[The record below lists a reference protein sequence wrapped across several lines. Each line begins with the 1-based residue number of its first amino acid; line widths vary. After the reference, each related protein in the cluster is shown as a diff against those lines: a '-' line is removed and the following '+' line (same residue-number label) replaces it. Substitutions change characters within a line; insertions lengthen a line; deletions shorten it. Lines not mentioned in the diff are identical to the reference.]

1 MKKLSHILI
10 AMVMAGVF
18 SPAVAHADNVEDS
31 SIESIVVAPT
41 MKSVSG
47 GIEISAN
54 DDQTH
59 HFYVYSITGQ
69 MIKSVDIQDSQ
80 IIDLPQ
86 GCYIVKCSEWSKKI
100 VVR

>member
-1 MKKLSHILI
+1 MKKFTHILI
-10 AMVMAGVF
+10 AMVMAGTAF
-18 SPAVAHADNVEDS
+18 PAVAQHDS
-31 SIESIVVAPT
+31 EGASIETIAVVPS

-54 DDQTH
+54 DEQPH
-59 HFYVYSITGQ
+59 HFYIYSITGQ

-80 IIDLPQ
+80 VIDLPQ
-86 GCYIVKCSEWSKKI
+86 GCYIVKCNEWSKKI

>member
-10 AMVMAGVF
+10 AMVMAGV
-18 SPAVAHADNVEDS
+18 SYPAVAQSDNVDDNA
-31 SIESIVVAPT
+31 IESIVIVPS
-41 MKSVSG
+41 MKPVSG

-54 DDQTH
+54 DTKSH
-59 HFYVYSITGQ
+59 HFYIYSITGQ

-80 IIDLPQ
+80 VIDLPQ